1 MIIQTEKKEY
11 TPGLTLTISLQAKYQ
26 RMLKN
31 KVKSASLTI
40 QSNKEPKDLIMIIK
54 NFLVS
59 EGLC

>member
-1 MIIQTEKKEY
+1 MIINSNEKSY

-26 RMLKN
+26 RMLKD

-40 QSNKEPKDLIMIIK
+40 NSDKEPSELIVIIK
-54 NFLVS
+54 EFLKS

>member
-1 MIIQTEKKEY
+1 MIINSNEKSY

-26 RMLKN
+26 RMLKK

-40 QSNKEPKDLIMIIK
+40 NSDKEPSELIVIIK
-54 NFLVS
+54 EFLKS